1 MKNLTSNVTVESLTK
16 RTLFHLKY
24 SRGKTLIT
32 STKLDKMMAFSH
44 AIRDLAIDGF
54 INTQSSYLN
63 DNPRRVNYLSMEYLI
78 GKMLENNIY
87 ALGVE
92 KESREA
98 LKNLDTS
105 LDEVLQFDVEAG
117 LGNGGL
123 GRLASCYL
131 DSLASL
137 ELPAYGY
144 GIRYE
149 HGIFKQEFEKGVPK
163 SKLL

>member
-1 MKNLTSNVTVESLTK
+1 
-16 RTLFHLKY
+16 
-24 SRGKTLIT
+24 
-32 STKLDKMMAFSH
+32 
-44 AIRDLAIDGF
+44 
-54 INTQSSYLN
+54 
-63 DNPRRVNYLSMEYLI
+63 MEYLI

-92 KESREA
+92 KESCEA

-149 HGIFKQEFEKGVPK
+149 HGIFKQEFEDGWQREKPDEWLSHGYPWEMIRPEYTIPICVYGPV
-163 SKLL
+163 SYTHLTLPTT

>member
-1 MKNLTSNVTVESLTK
+1 MKNLSSNITIESLTN

-24 SRGKTLIT
+24 SRGKNLNT

-78 GKMLENNIY
+78 GKMLENNIF

-92 KESREA
+92 NQSRLA
-98 LKNLDTS
+98 LKK
-105 LDEVLQFDVEAG
+105 
-117 LGNGGL
+117 
-123 GRLASCYL
+123 
-131 DSLASL
+131 
-137 ELPAYGY
+137 
-144 GIRYE
+144 I
-149 HGIFKQEFEKGVPK
+149 
-163 SKLL
+163 